1 MCSRV
6 LETVSGEDGRACALK
21 SPHNRARLLN
31 DRSSKSDLFRPRS
44 LVQKNKKN
52 SLPSAGRASRQ
63 LKLWLRRLLAAER
76 APQLASAHRRHL
88 GHILGWRRND
98 ATFSPKIRKKRRPT
112 RGFERGGE
120 RFQPR
125 QLNLYVEYFR

>member
-1 MCSRV
+1 MCSKKPTQPCTSIKRSIV
-6 LETVSGEDGRACALK
+6 QIGLVSAEILGPK
-21 SPHNRARLLN
+21 
-31 DRSSKSDLFRPRS
+31 K
-44 LVQKNKKN
+44 QKN

-88 GHILGWRRND
+88 GHILGWRRDD